1 MGVFSWLRRKPSQAS
16 TEEAATDTLTAEPV
30 GGAGTDEAADGT
42 ATAAKAAEAGSAE
55 ETGAAEAAE
64 GGEGVE
70 GVDIPKQQSADEA
83 ADSEAGEGARQ

>member
-16 TEEAATDTLTAEPV
+16 TEEAATDTLTAEPD
-30 GGAGTDEAADGT
+30 GGAGTDEAADEN
-42 ATAAKAAEAGSAE
+42 AAAAEAVTAGSTE
-55 ETGAAEAAE
+55 ETGAAE

-83 ADSEAGEGARQ
+83 ADSEAGEGARK